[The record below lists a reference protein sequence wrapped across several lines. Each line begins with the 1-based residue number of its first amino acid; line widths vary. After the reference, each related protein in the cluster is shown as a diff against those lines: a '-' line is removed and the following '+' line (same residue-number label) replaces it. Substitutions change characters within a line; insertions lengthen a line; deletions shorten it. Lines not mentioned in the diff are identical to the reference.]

1 MKKKSLIKKSMVFG
15 IIIFFILASIIP
27 NITGNTEIFK
37 NVENSNE
44 LYPSPLP
51 RWREGSTPYNPKQ
64 SLFPYLIKIRD
75 KPTSG
80 DIRSPPEYDPTK
92 GVLFWYSSGT
102 WSDVVSDLVVAL
114 TQDDQ
119 FDEIAYVVVTSEFQM
134 TSAINLF
141 TAEGADMNKV
151 QFFIEP
157 GNSIWIRDYGP
168 HFIWQDDA
176 LCIVDSHYYPQ
187 RYLDNFIPTLL
198 GDNHFIMPTYDM
210 GLYYSGGNFLPGPN
224 QTAFVSSLINLDNPS
239 NQGFDETFIAELY
252 KTYQGI
258 EDLHIMPQLP
268 SSVDGTGHI
277 DMWMYIIDEDTV
289 IISEF
294 KPGSNQQAI
303 EITNNAVPYMESLG
317 FEVYRTPAWNADHPD
332 NGYST
337 HWTYTNSFRV
347 NDRIFI
353 PTYGETYTDYADED
367 AEALSAFEDAAGPD
381 VEIVQIDCYPIIWA
395 AGAIHC
401 IVMQVPRFIKSNPSA
416 HVIWPDGGELMVGG
430 TTQTIEW
437 VATDTDNNEIPQI
450 DLYYSVDNGSNY
462 EFIDSSSDTGFYDW
476 IVPDVETE
484 EAKIKIVAISEDS
497 DQGEAESYDVFEISS
512 ANQTVYNFIIDA
524 GIDKYCRGYQAS
536 SWTVID
542 GDRTP
547 VTEEIDNDDYPKIA
561 YSDATGGSGDSNRY
575 ISPFPSGGS
584 THIFEFII
592 QEKLSDIEDIEVL
605 WEGFADSCT
614 QIELYVWDY
623 IEEQWGDGSGLYNQN
638 RYMDCWAGNID
649 GYLKK
654 NIRSNFDNYI
664 NSNGQITFLL
674 FTERVSYRSFH
685 DFIELKIT
693 YTESY
698 DPATLDIGPIIGGLF
713 KVKSYITNIG
723 YYNATNISWSI
734 TFDGG
739 LILIG
744 KETSDFISKILPD
757 EKIDITSKQ
766 VFGFGPT
773 TVEVTADLDDGI
785 SDIRNQ
791 KGFVFLFFINVKPGG

>member
-1 MKKKSLIKKSMVFG
+1 MKNNLKKKSTVFG
-15 IIIFFILASIIP
+15 IIIFFILGSIIP
-27 NITGNTEIFK
+27 SIGGNAEMDENIK
-37 NVENSNE
+37 DSND

-51 RWREGSTPYNPKQ
+51 RWREGGTPYNPEQ
-64 SLFPYLIKIRD
+64 SLFPYMIKIRD

-80 DIRSPPEYDPTK
+80 DIKSPPEYDPTK
-92 GVLFWYSSGT
+92 GVLFWYNSGS

-119 FDEIAYVVVTSEFQM
+119 FDEIAYVVVTSEFQKN
-134 TSAINLF
+134 SAINLF
-141 TAEGADMNKV
+141 TSEGANMDKV

-157 GNSIWIRDYGP
+157 GNSIWLRDYGP
-168 HFIWQDDA
+168 HFIYQDEA
-176 LCIVDSHYYPQ
+176 LCIVDSHYYPS
-187 RYLDNFIPTLL
+187 RSLDNFIPTLL

-210 GLYYSGGNFLPGPN
+210 GLYYSGGNFQPGPN
-224 QTAFVSSLINLDNPS
+224 QTGFVTSLINLDNPS

-303 EITNNAVPYMESLG
+303 DITNNAVPYMESLG

-367 AEALSAFEDAAGPD
+367 AEALSAFQDAAGPD

-401 IVMQVPRFIKSNPSA
+401 IVMQVPRFIESDPSA
-416 HVIWPDGGELMVGG
+416 HVIWPDGGELIVSG

-462 EFIDSSSDTGFYDW
+462 EFIDSTSDTGFYDW

-484 EAKIKIVAISEDS
+484 EAKIKVIAISEDS

-512 ANQTVYNFIIDA
+512 ANQTVYNFSINA
-524 GIDKYCRGYQAS
+524 GNDKYCLGYQVS
-536 SWTVID
+536 SWVIID
-542 GDRTP
+542 GERTP
-547 VTEEIDNDDYPKIA
+547 VTEEIDSDDYPKIA
-561 YSDATGGSGDSNRY
+561 YSDATGGSSDPNRY

-584 THIFEFII
+584 THIFEFTI
-592 QEKLSDIEDIEVL
+592 QEKLSDIEDIEIL

-614 QIELYVWDY
+614 QIELYIWDY
-623 IEEQWGDGSGLYNQN
+623 IEEQWGDGSGLNNQN

-654 NIRSNFDNYI
+654 NIRSHFGHYI
-664 NSNGQITFLL
+664 NSNGQMTFLL
-674 FTERVSYRSFH
+674 YTERNTYRSFH
-685 DFIELKIT
+685 DFIELTIT
-693 YTESY
+693 YKKSY
-698 DPATLDIGPIIGGLF
+698 DPATLDIGPIIGGLL
-713 KVKSYITNIG
+713 KVKSYIKNVG
-723 YYNATNISWSI
+723 YFNATNITWSI

-739 LILIG
+739 LILLG
-744 KETSDFISKILPD
+744 KETSDFITKILPD
-757 EKIDITSKQ
+757 EKIDIISKQ

-773 TVEVTADLDDGI
+773 TVKVTADLDDGI
-785 SDIRNQ
+785 PDIRNQ
-791 KGFVFLFFINVKPGG
+791 KGFVFLFFINIKPGG

>member
-1 MKKKSLIKKSMVFG
+1 MKNNLIKKSTVFG
-15 IIIFFILASIIP
+15 IIIFFILGCIIP
-27 NITGNTEIFK
+27 SISGNAETDENIK
-37 NVENSNE
+37 DSND

-51 RWREGSTPYNPKQ
+51 RWREGGTPYNPEQ
-64 SLFPYLIKIRD
+64 SLFPYMIKIRD

-80 DIRSPPEYDPTK
+80 DIKSPPEYDPTK
-92 GVLFWYSSGT
+92 GVLFWYNSGS

-114 TQDDQ
+114 TQDYQ
-119 FDEIAYVVVTSEFQM
+119 FDEIAYVVVTSEFQKN
-134 TSAINLF
+134 SAINLF
-141 TAEGADMNKV
+141 TSEGANMDKV

-157 GNSIWIRDYGP
+157 GNSIWLRDYGP
-168 HFIWQDDA
+168 HFIYQDEA
-176 LCIVDSHYYPQ
+176 LCIVDSHYYPS
-187 RYLDNFIPTLL
+187 RSLDNFIPTLL
-198 GDNHFIMPTYDM
+198 GDNHFIMTTYDM
-210 GLYYSGGNFLPGPN
+210 GLYYSGGNFQPGPN
-224 QTAFVSSLINLDNPS
+224 QTGFVTSLINLDNPS

-303 EITNNAVPYMESLG
+303 DITNNAVPYMESLG

-367 AEALSAFEDAAGPD
+367 AEALSAFQDAAGPD

-401 IVMQVPRFIKSNPSA
+401 IVMQVPRFIESNPSA
-416 HVIWPDGGELMVGG
+416 HVIWPDGGELIVSG
-430 TTQTIEW
+430 TKQTIEW

-462 EFIDSSSDTGFYDW
+462 EFIDSTSDTGFYDW

-484 EAKIKIVAISEDS
+484 EAKIKVIAISEDS

-512 ANQTVYNFIIDA
+512 ANQTVYNFSINA
-524 GIDKYCRGYQAS
+524 GNDKYCFGYQVS
-536 SWTVID
+536 SWVIID
-542 GDRTP
+542 GERTP
-547 VTEEIDNDDYPKIA
+547 VTEEIDSDDYPKIA

-584 THIFEFII
+584 THIFEFTI
-592 QEKLSDIEDIEVL
+592 QEKLSDIEDIEIL

-614 QIELYVWDY
+614 QIELYIWDY

-654 NIRSNFDNYI
+654 NIRSHFSHYI
-664 NSNGQITFLL
+664 NSNGQMTFLL

-713 KVKSYITNIG
+713 KVKSYITNVG
-723 YYNATNISWSI
+723 YFNATNISWSI

-739 LILIG
+739 IILLG
-744 KETSDFISKILPD
+744 KETSDFITKILPD
-757 EKIDITSKQ
+757 EKIDISSKQ

-773 TVEVTADLDDGI
+773 TVKVIADLDDGI

-791 KGFVFLFFINVKPGG
+791 KGFVFLFFINIKPGG